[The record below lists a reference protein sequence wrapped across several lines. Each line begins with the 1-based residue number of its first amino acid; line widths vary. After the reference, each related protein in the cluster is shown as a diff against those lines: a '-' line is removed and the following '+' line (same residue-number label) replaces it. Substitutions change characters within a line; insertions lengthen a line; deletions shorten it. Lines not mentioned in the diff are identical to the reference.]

1 MASSRVGRFATFARV
16 SPRAT
21 RGNARARAVVRGASS
36 SPPRD
41 EMRRSKLRLLCLHS
55 FRTSGEILRE
65 QVRLAGWEETL
76 GDLVE
81 FHVMDAPHPASG
93 PVPPDVLAFFPDV
106 PYREW
111 WNATERAD
119 PDGSGRK
126 TMTYVGL
133 EESLERVKREFDE
146 RGPFDG
152 VLGFSQGA
160 TLTTILAA
168 KGVADAWGPFA
179 DANASRDASR
189 PKPKKPPVFAVCV
202 SGAAARTREADA
214 TYRAARDANAN
225 ATANATATDA
235 SASASASNSPT
246 PSLHIIGEA
255 DRVVPPPASERA
267 AARCF
272 VDAVIARH
280 PRGHVVPR
288 LEGDAAETV
297 RQFFLARVRERT
309 DERTDAVPAAGARTT
324 SAL

>member
-21 RGNARARAVVRGASS
+21 RGDARARTVVRGASS
-36 SPPRD
+36 SPFRD
-41 EMRRSKLRLLCLHS
+41 EMRRSKLRVLCLHS

-225 ATANATATDA
+225 ATG
-235 SASASASNSPT
+235 ASNSPT

-272 VDAVIARH
+272 VDPVVARH

-288 LEGDAAETV
+288 LLEGDAFIETV
-297 RQFFLARVRERT
+297 REFFLARVRERT
-309 DERTDAVPAAGARTT
+309 DERTEAVPAAGARTT

>member
-126 TMTYVGL
+126 TMTMTYVGL

-225 ATANATATDA
+225 ADVTDA
-235 SASASASNSPT
+235 SASASNVST

-255 DRVVPPPASERA
+255 DRVVPPPVSARA

-272 VDAVIARH
+272 VNPVVAKH

-288 LEGDAAETV
+288 LEGNAAETV
-297 RQFFLARVRERT
+297 REFFLARIRERT
-309 DERTDAVPAAGARTT
+309 EEGTETVPDSGARTT

>member
-1 MASSRVGRFATFARV
+1 MASSRVGLWVTFARV
-16 SPRAT
+16 SPRST
-21 RGNARARAVVRGASS
+21 RGNARARTVVRGASS
-36 SPPRD
+36 SSPGG
-41 EMRRSKLRLLCLHS
+41 EMRRKLRILCLHS

-119 PDGSGRK
+119 PDASGRK

-133 EESLERVKREFDE
+133 EGSLERVEREFDE

-168 KGVADAWGPFA
+168 KGVADAWGPFT
-179 DANASRDASR
+179 
-189 PKPKKPPVFAVCV
+189 PKPKKAPVFAVCV
-202 SGAAARTREADA
+202 SGAAARTRDADA
-214 TYRAARDANAN
+214 TYRAARDANAM
-225 ATANATATDA
+225 ADVTDA
-235 SASASASNSPT
+235 SASASNVCT

-255 DRVVPPPASERA
+255 DRVVPPPVSTRA

-272 VDAVIARH
+272 VNPVVAKH

-297 RQFFLARVRERT
+297 REFFLARIRERT
-309 DERTDAVPAAGARTT
+309 EEGTDTVPDSGARTT

>member
-1 MASSRVGRFATFARV
+1 MASSRVGRFATFARA
-16 SPRAT
+16 SSRAT
-21 RGNARARAVVRGASS
+21 RGTARARTVVRGASS

-41 EMRRSKLRLLCLHS
+41 EMRNTKLRVLCLHS

-179 DANASRDASR
+179 DASAANASPDASR
-189 PKPKKPPVFAVCV
+189 PKPKTPPVFAVCV

-225 ATANATATDA
+225 ATATVTD
-235 SASASASNSPT
+235 ASASASNSPT

-255 DRVVPPPASERA
+255 DKVVPPPASERA

-272 VDAVIARH
+272 VHPVVARH
-280 PRGHVVPR
+280 PRGHVVPK

-297 RQFFLARVRERT
+297 REFFLARVRERA
-309 DERTDAVPAAGARTT
+309 DERTETVLAAGARTT

>member
-1 MASSRVGRFATFARV
+1 MASSRVGRSATFAHV

-21 RGNARARAVVRGASS
+21 RGNARARTVVRGVSS
-36 SPPRD
+36 SPPGD
-41 EMRRSKLRLLCLHS
+41 EMRRKLRLLCLHS

-133 EESLERVKREFDE
+133 EESLARVKREFDE

-179 DANASRDASR
+179 DASAANASPDASR
-189 PKPKKPPVFAVCV
+189 PKPKTPPVFAVCV

-225 ATANATATDA
+225 ANATDA
-235 SASASASNSPT
+235 STSASNSPS

-272 VDAVIARH
+272 VDPVVARH

-309 DERTDAVPAAGARTT
+309 DERTDTVPAAGARTT